1 MTSVWTKL
9 EDNAYRNNH
18 ELPERPRR
26 PVLNHNA
33 GASEIRQYADAL
45 DDYDQRL
52 RDYRDQMVAHNTVTA
67 ALEAQFQTDLE
78 AEYGMT
84 GHPKAALLYHKAW
97 ERGHAYGLSEVASVY
112 AGMVDL
118 VI

>member
-18 ELPERPRR
+18 LLPERPRR
-26 PVLNHNA
+26 PVLNRNA
-33 GASEIRQYADAL
+33 GPSELRQYADAL
-45 DDYDQRL
+45 ENYDHSL
-52 RDYRDQMVAHNTVTA
+52 KEYRDQMAAHSTVTA

-84 GHPKAALLYHKAW
+84 GHPRASLLYHKAW
-97 ERGHAYGLSEVASVY
+97 QRGHSGGLSEVASVY
-112 AGMVDL
+112 ADLVDL
-118 VI
+118 VL